1 MKDYNFSNNYENV
14 DSWSIEKDVISYS
27 SELSYG
33 DKLFNLF
40 SSYPNLLNSL
50 KTKKVLY
57 IPPLVILAGVGIIE
71 FISLFSIINIKR
83 LESKHYEYEEK
94 VNSLNDINKSRE
106 DYFQKLSKHT
116 SLMSNPS
123 PAYLFAFLMQ
133 ETMPK
138 SVQLVDYT
146 VDNTGFK
153 LSAIS
158 SDMNSTKKFISLLI
172 ENKIID
178 NKTLKINRLV
188 NQSSNREQGG
198 LDDTSSNNESIVLE
212 ISGKLY
218 QFSLNDRLILHRD
231 SQDLGTYKKLSTY
244 SKLLE
249 FLR

>member
-138 SVQLVDYT
+138 NVQLVDYT

-188 NQSSNREQGG
+188 NQSSNSEQESF
-198 LDDTSSNNESIVLE
+198 DDNNSNNESIVLE
-212 ISGKLY
+212 VSGNIHQL
-218 QFSLNDRLILHRD
+218 SLEERLILHKE
-231 SQDLGTYKKLSTY
+231 SQDLGTHKKLSIY

-249 FLR
+249 LLR

>member
-14 DSWSIEKDVISYS
+14 DSWSIEKDVISDS
-27 SELSYG
+27 SELSFG

-40 SSYPNLLNSL
+40 TSYPNLLNSL

-71 FISLFSIINIKR
+71 LISLFSIINIKR
-83 LESKHYEYEEK
+83 LESNHYEYQEK

-158 SDMNSTKKFISLLI
+158 SDMNSTKKFISLLV

-188 NQSSNREQGG
+188 NQSSNSEQGSF
-198 LDDTSSNNESIVLE
+198 DDNNSNNESIVLE
-212 ISGKLY
+212 VSGNIHQL
-218 QFSLNDRLILHRD
+218 SLEERLILHKE
-231 SQDLGTYKKLSTY
+231 SQDLGTHKKLSIY

-249 FLR
+249 LLR

>member
-14 DSWSIEKDVISYS
+14 DSWSIEKDVIDDSN
-27 SELSYG
+27 ELSYIE
-33 DKLFNLF
+33 KLISLF
-40 SSYPNLLNSL
+40 RSNPNLLNYL

-57 IPPLVILAGVGIIE
+57 IPSLVILAGVGIVE
-71 FISLFSIINIKR
+71 LISLFSILNIKK
-83 LESKHYEYEEK
+83 LESKHFEYEEK
-94 VNSLNDINKSRE
+94 VISLNDINKNRE
-106 DYFQKLSKHT
+106 NYFQNLIKHT

-133 ETMPK
+133 ETIPK
-138 SVQLVDYT
+138 SVQFVDYT

-158 SDMNSTKKFISLLI
+158 SDMNSTKKFISLLL

-198 LDDTSSNNESIVLE
+198 FDDTSSNNESVVLE
-212 ISGKLY
+212 ISGKLH
-218 QFSLNDRLILHRD
+218 QFSLKDRLILHRE
-231 SQDLGTYKKLSTY
+231 SQDLGTFKKLSTY

-249 FLR
+249 LLR

>member
-14 DSWSIEKDVISYS
+14 DSWSIEKDVKNDSY
-27 SELSYG
+27 ELSYG
-33 DKLFNLF
+33 DKLINLF
-40 SSYPNLLNSL
+40 RSYPNLLNSL
-50 KTKKVLY
+50 KNKKILY
-57 IPPLVILAGVGIIE
+57 IPTLVILSGVGIVE
-71 FISLFSIINIKR
+71 FTSLFSIINIKR

-106 DYFQKLSKHT
+106 NHFQNLKKHT

-123 PAYLFAFLMQ
+123 PVYLFAFLMQ

-138 SVQLVDYT
+138 NVQLVDYT

-158 SDMNSTKKFISLLI
+158 SDMNSTKKFISLLL
-172 ENKIID
+172 ENKIVD
-178 NKTLKINRLV
+178 NETLKINRLV

-198 LDDTSSNNESIVLE
+198 FDDTYTSNDSIFLE
-212 ISGKLY
+212 VSGKLY
-218 QFSLNDRLILHRD
+218 QFSLNERLILHRD
-231 SQDLGTYKKLSTY
+231 SQDFGTHKKLSTY

-249 FLR
+249 LLR

>member
-14 DSWSIEKDVISYS
+14 DSWSIEKEVISDS
-27 SELSYG
+27 SELSFG

-57 IPPLVILAGVGIIE
+57 TPPLVILAGVGIIE
-71 FISLFSIINIKR
+71 FISLFSIINIQR

-158 SDMNSTKKFISLLI
+158 SDMNSTKKFISLLV

-188 NQSSNREQGG
+188 NQSSNSEQGSF
-198 LDDTSSNNESIVLE
+198 DDNNSNNESIVLE
-212 ISGKLY
+212 VSGNLH
-218 QFSLNDRLILHRD
+218 QFSLEERLILHKE
-231 SQDLGTYKKLSTY
+231 SQDRGTHKKLSIY

-249 FLR
+249 LLR

>member
-138 SVQLVDYT
+138 NVQLVDYT

-158 SDMNSTKKFISLLI
+158 SDMNSTKEFISLLL

-178 NKTLKINRLV
+178 NETLKINRLV

-198 LDDTSSNNESIVLE
+198 FEDTNTNNDSIVLE
-212 ISGKLY
+212 VSGKLY
-218 QFSLNDRLILHRD
+218 QFSLDDRLILHRD

-249 FLR
+249 LLR

>member
-40 SSYPNLLNSL
+40 SSYPNLLNYL

-188 NQSSNREQGG
+188 NQSSNSEQESF
-198 LDDTSSNNESIVLE
+198 DDNNSNNESIVLE
-212 ISGKLY
+212 VSGNIHQL
-218 QFSLNDRLILHRD
+218 SLEERLILHKE
-231 SQDLGTYKKLSTY
+231 SQDLGTHKKLSIY

-249 FLR
+249 LLR

>member
-14 DSWSIEKDVISYS
+14 DSWSIEKDVISDS
-27 SELSYG
+27 SELSFG

-57 IPPLVILAGVGIIE
+57 FPPLVILAGVGIIE

-158 SDMNSTKKFISLLI
+158 SDMNSTKKFISLLV

-188 NQSSNREQGG
+188 NQSSNSEQGSF
-198 LDDTSSNNESIVLE
+198 DENNSNNESIVLE
-212 ISGKLY
+212 VSGNIHQL
-218 QFSLNDRLILHRD
+218 SLEERLILHKE
-231 SQDLGTYKKLSTY
+231 SQDLGTHKKLSIY

-249 FLR
+249 LLR

>member
-14 DSWSIEKDVISYS
+14 DSWSIEKDVINESI
-27 SELSYG
+27 ELSFG

-40 SSYPNLLNSL
+40 SSYPNLLESL

-83 LESKHYEYEEK
+83 LESTHYEYEEK

-172 ENKIID
+172 ENQIID

-188 NQSSNREQGG
+188 NQSSNSEQGSF
-198 LDDTSSNNESIVLE
+198 DDNNSNNESIVLE
-212 ISGKLY
+212 VSGILH
-218 QFSLNDRLILHRD
+218 QFSLEERLILHKE
-231 SQDLGTYKKLSTY
+231 SQDFGTHKKLSIY

-249 FLR
+249 LLR

>member
-14 DSWSIEKDVISYS
+14 DSWSIEKDVINDSY
-27 SELSYG
+27 ELSYG
-33 DKLFNLF
+33 DKLINLF

-57 IPPLVILAGVGIIE
+57 IPPLVILAGVGIVE

-83 LESKHYEYEEK
+83 LESKHYEYEET

-106 DYFQKLSKHT
+106 NHFQNLIKHT

-138 SVQLVDYT
+138 NVQLVDYT
-146 VDNTGFK
+146 VDNIGFK

-158 SDMNSTKKFISLLI
+158 SDVNSTKKFISLLL

-178 NKTLKINRLV
+178 NENLKINRIV

-198 LDDTSSNNESIVLE
+198 LDDTNSNNESVVLE
-212 ISGKLY
+212 VSGKLY
-218 QFSLNDRLILHRD
+218 QFSLKDRLMLHRE
-231 SQDLGTYKKLSTY
+231 SQDLGTYKKLNIY
-244 SKLLE
+244 SELLE
-249 FLR
+249 LLR

>member
-188 NQSSNREQGG
+188 NQSSNSEQGSF
-198 LDDTSSNNESIVLE
+198 DDNNSNNESIVLE
-212 ISGKLY
+212 VSGNIHQL
-218 QFSLNDRLILHRD
+218 SLEERLILHKE
-231 SQDLGTYKKLSTY
+231 SQDLGTHKKLSIY

-249 FLR
+249 LLR

>member
-1 MKDYNFSNNYENV
+1 M
-14 DSWSIEKDVISYS
+14 
-27 SELSYG
+27 
-33 DKLFNLF
+33 
-40 SSYPNLLNSL
+40 
-50 KTKKVLY
+50 
-57 IPPLVILAGVGIIE
+57 
-71 FISLFSIINIKR
+71 SIINIKR
-83 LESKHYEYEEK
+83 LESNHYEYQEK
-94 VNSLNDINKSRE
+94 VNSLNEINKSRE
-106 DYFQKLSKHT
+106 DYFQKLSTHT

-158 SDMNSTKKFISLLI
+158 SDMNSTKKFISLLV

-188 NQSSNREQGG
+188 NQSSNSEQGSF
-198 LDDTSSNNESIVLE
+198 DDNNSNNESIVLE
-212 ISGKLY
+212 VSGNIHQL
-218 QFSLNDRLILHRD
+218 SLEERLILHKE
-231 SQDLGTYKKLSTY
+231 SQDLGTHKKLSIY

-249 FLR
+249 LLR

>member
-14 DSWSIEKDVISYS
+14 DSWSIEKDVINDS
-27 SELSYG
+27 SELSFG

-188 NQSSNREQGG
+188 NQSSNSEQESF
-198 LDDTSSNNESIVLE
+198 DDNNSNNESIVLE
-212 ISGKLY
+212 VSGNIHQL
-218 QFSLNDRLILHRD
+218 SLEERLILHKE
-231 SQDLGTYKKLSTY
+231 SQDLGTHKKLSIY

-249 FLR
+249 LLR

>member
-188 NQSSNREQGG
+188 NQSSNSEQESF
-198 LDDTSSNNESIVLE
+198 DDNNSNNESIVLE
-212 ISGKLY
+212 VSGNIHQL
-218 QFSLNDRLILHRD
+218 SLEERLILHKE
-231 SQDLGTYKKLSTY
+231 SQDLGTHKKLSIY

-249 FLR
+249 LLR

>member
-158 SDMNSTKKFISLLI
+158 SDMNSTKKFISLLV

-188 NQSSNREQGG
+188 NQSSNSEQGSF
-198 LDDTSSNNESIVLE
+198 DENNSNNESIVLE
-212 ISGKLY
+212 VSGNIHQL
-218 QFSLNDRLILHRD
+218 SLEERLILHKE
-231 SQDLGTYKKLSTY
+231 SQDLGTHKKLSIY

-249 FLR
+249 LLR

>member
-14 DSWSIEKDVISYS
+14 DSWSIEKEVISDS
-27 SELSYG
+27 SELSFG

-57 IPPLVILAGVGIIE
+57 TPPLVILAGVGIIE
-71 FISLFSIINIKR
+71 FISLFSIINIQR

-158 SDMNSTKKFISLLI
+158 SDMNSTKKFISLLV

-188 NQSSNREQGG
+188 NQSSNSEQGSF
-198 LDDTSSNNESIVLE
+198 DDNNSNNESIVLE
-212 ISGKLY
+212 VSGNLH
-218 QFSLNDRLILHRD
+218 QFSLEERLILHKE
-231 SQDLGTYKKLSTY
+231 SQDLGTHKKLSIY

-249 FLR
+249 LLR